1 MESSKIMQ
9 KRSSF
14 ECRNMIELP
23 RLSKIPCRVKS
34 SSVRSV
40 QKNKRVI
47 PRRSISIETATG
59 SRAQR
64 FNFDLTEKSLIE
76 NTRNIWKSEKFGS
89 GVSQAGNKIKDKS
102 NEYEF

>member
-1 MESSKIMQ
+1 MQ

-59 SRAQR
+59 SRTQR
-64 FNFDLTEKSLIE
+64 FNFDLTEKSLIAQG
-76 NTRNIWKSEKFGS
+76 NIWKSAKFGC